1 MAVAALLLAVTAGG
15 ATGGAPCL
23 ADRIALPAGAAVDAG
38 DLHPVAC
45 GSARPPALRYDRR
58 SGLVYAVEPIAAETS
73 LGRLRVDPRAAV
85 VPGAALFLRSR
96 VGPALIERRV
106 RVLQGARSGQRL
118 FVRDDA
124 GQVFVAALVLPP
136 QNLFHDGNWPAL
148 ATDRRAS
155 ARGDV
160 LTIVVHQ
167 VAESSNVTQ
176 RARRRATD
184 AGGSLRVGG
193 VDEDARISV
202 GGGFSGRGEVRRS
215 ERLLTQLSVTI
226 DDILPN
232 GDLMVLGRQQVRV
245 NGERTDIAV
254 RGRVRPADIAADNSV
269 LSTRIAGAEIDYD
282 GKGFVTRGSGPGLVD
297 RLFGLLGLG

>member
-1 MAVAALLLAVTAGG
+1 MSGLALLALAVATQGPPCVASRVDLAV
-15 ATGGAPCL
+15 GAPVEARAL
-23 ADRIALPAGAAVDAG
+23 APVDCT
-38 DLHPVAC
+38 P
-45 GSARPPALRYDRR
+45 ARPPALRYDRR
-58 SGLVYAVEPIAAETS
+58 SGLVLAGEPIAAGVS
-73 LGRLRVDPRAAV
+73 LGRLRIDPRAGVAR
-85 VPGAALFLRSR
+85 GQALFLRSHI
-96 VGPALIERRV
+96 GPAVIERRV
-106 RVLQGARSGQRL
+106 EVVQGGRSGERL
-118 FVRDDA
+118 FVRDAD
-124 GQVFVAALVLPP
+124 GQVFAAALVMA
-136 QNLFHDGNWPAL
+136 QDLFRDGNWPAL
-148 ATDRRAS
+148 AADRRAS

-184 AGGSLRVGG
+184 TGGGVRVGG
-193 VDEDARISV
+193 VDEDASIRF

-215 ERLLTQLSVTI
+215 ERLLTSLTVTI

-232 GDLMVLGRQQVRV
+232 GDLLVLGRQQVRV

-254 RGRVRPADIAADNSV
+254 RGRVRPADIASDNSV
-269 LSTRIAGAEIDYD
+269 LSSRIAGAEIDYA

>member
-1 MAVAALLLAVTAGG
+1 MIGVAMLLATAMAGL
-15 ATGGAPCL
+15 PCMASRTPL
-23 ADRIALPAGAAVDAG
+23 AIGEPVQARALQPVDCTAAR
-38 DLHPVAC
+38 L
-45 GSARPPALRYDRR
+45 PALRYDRR
-58 SGLVYAVEPIAAETS
+58 SGLVLAAEPIAAGVS
-73 LGRLRVDPRAAV
+73 LGRLRLDPRAAV
-85 VPGAALFLRSR
+85 ARGETLFLRSTI
-96 VGPALIERRV
+96 GPATIERRV
-106 RVLQGARSGQRL
+106 AVVQGGRSGERL
-118 FVRDDA
+118 FVRDA
-124 GQVFVAALVLPP
+124 GGQVFAAALVLG
-136 QNLFHDGNWPAL
+136 QDLFHDGNWPAL

-176 RARRRATD
+176 RARRRASD
-184 AGGSLRVGG
+184 AGGSVRVGG
-193 VDEDARISV
+193 VDEDASIRL

-215 ERLLTQLSVTI
+215 ERLLTSLTVTI

-232 GDLMVLGRQQVRV
+232 GDLLVLGRQQVRV

-254 RGRVRPADIAADNSV
+254 RGRVRPADIASDNSV
-269 LSTRIAGAEIDYD
+269 LSSRIAGAEIDYA

>member
-1 MAVAALLLAVTAGG
+1 MSGVVTAMLLATVTQGPPCVASRVPIGIG
-15 ATGGAPCL
+15 EPVQARALAP
-23 ADRIALPAGAAVDAG
+23 ADCTPAR
-38 DLHPVAC
+38 L
-45 GSARPPALRYDRR
+45 PALRYDRR
-58 SGLVYAVEPIAAETS
+58 SGLVIASEPIAAGVS
-73 LGRLRVDPRAAV
+73 LGRLRLDPRAV
-85 VPGAALFLRSR
+85 VARGQALLLRAH
-96 VGPALIERRV
+96 VGPAVIERRV
-106 RVLQGARSGQRL
+106 EVVQGGRSGERL
-118 FVRDDA
+118 FVRGA
-124 GQVFVAALVLPP
+124 NGQVFAAKLVME
-136 QNLFHDGNWPAL
+136 QDLFREGNWPAL
-148 ATDRRAS
+148 ATDRRAT

-184 AGGSLRVGG
+184 TGGGVRVGG
-193 VDEDARISV
+193 VDEDASIRF

-215 ERLLTQLSVTI
+215 ERLLTSLTVTI

-232 GDLMVLGRQQVRV
+232 GDLLVLGRQQVRV

-254 RGRVRPADIAADNSV
+254 RGRVRPADIASDNSV
-269 LSTRIAGAEIDYD
+269 LSSRIAGAEIDYA

>member
-1 MAVAALLLAVTAGG
+1 MSVVFGLLLG
-15 ATGGAPCL
+15 ASGTPCVAPMHAL
-23 ADRIALPAGAAVDAG
+23 AIGDAIHAD
-38 DLHPVAC
+38 DLHAAAC
-45 GSARPPALRYDRR
+45 EARRPPALRYDRR
-58 SGLVYAVEPIAAETS
+58 SGLVHAAEPIAAGTS
-73 LGRLRVDPRAAV
+73 LGTLWIDPRPAV
-85 VPGAALFLRSR
+85 APGDALFLRSHI
-96 VGPALIERRV
+96 GPAVIERRV
-106 RVLQGARSGQRL
+106 TVLQGGRSGRPL
-118 FVRDDA
+118 FVRDGD
-124 GQVFVAALVLPP
+124 GRVFVATLALT
-136 QNLFHDGNWPAL
+136 QDLFRDGNWSAL
-148 ATDRRAS
+148 AADRRAS

-184 AGGSLRVGG
+184 TGGGIRVGG
-193 VDEDARISV
+193 VDEDARISF

-232 GDLMVLGRQQVRV
+232 GDLLVLGRQQVRV

-254 RGRVRPADIAADNSV
+254 RGRVRPADISSDNSV
-269 LSTRIAGAEIDYD
+269 LSSRIAGAEIDYD
-282 GKGFVTRGSGPGLVD
+282 GKGFVTRGSGPGLID

>member
-1 MAVAALLLAVTAGG
+1 MIALFALAAVTP
-15 ATGGAPCL
+15 GAPCMASRVPL
-23 ADRIALPAGAAVDAG
+23 EAGEPVQARALLPVDCT
-38 DLHPVAC
+38 PV
-45 GSARPPALRYDRR
+45 RPPALRYDRH
-58 SGLVYAVEPIAAETS
+58 SGLVLAVEPIAAGIS

-85 VPGAALFLRSR
+85 ARGQALFLRSHI
-96 VGPALIERRV
+96 GPAVIERRV
-106 RVLQGARSGQRL
+106 EVLQGGRSGERL
-118 FVRDDA
+118 FVRDAD
-124 GQVFVAALVLPP
+124 GQVFAAALVLA
-136 QNLFHDGNWPAL
+136 QDLFRDGNWPAL

-184 AGGSLRVGG
+184 TGGGVRVAG
-193 VDEDARISV
+193 VDEDASIRF

-215 ERLLTQLSVTI
+215 ERLLTSLTVTI

-232 GDLMVLGRQQVRV
+232 GDLLVLGRQQVRV
-245 NGERTDIAV
+245 NGERTDVAV
-254 RGRVRPADIAADNSV
+254 RGRVRPADIASDNSV
-269 LSTRIAGAEIDYD
+269 LSSRIAGAEIDYA

>member
-1 MAVAALLLAVTAGG
+1 MIGAALFALAAVTQGP
-15 ATGGAPCL
+15 PCMASRVDL
-23 ADRIALPAGAAVDAG
+23 AIGAAVEARA
-38 DLHPVAC
+38 LRPVDCTA
-45 GSARPPALRYDRR
+45 ARPPALHYDRR
-58 SGLVYAVEPIAAETS
+58 SGLVLAAEPIAAGVS
-73 LGRLRVDPRAAV
+73 LGRLRVDPRSGVAR
-85 VPGAALFLRSR
+85 GQALFLRSTI
-96 VGPALIERRV
+96 GPATIERRV
-106 RVLQGARSGQRL
+106 EVVQGGRSGERL
-118 FVRDDA
+118 FVRDAD
-124 GQVFVAALVLPP
+124 GQVFAAALAMP
-136 QNLFHDGNWPAL
+136 QDLFRDGNWPAL

-184 AGGSLRVGG
+184 TGGAVRVGG
-193 VDEDARISV
+193 VNEDASIRV

-215 ERLLTQLSVTI
+215 ERLLTSLTVTI

-232 GDLMVLGRQQVRV
+232 GDLLVLGRQQVRV

-254 RGRVRPADIAADNSV
+254 RGRVRPADIASDNSV
-269 LSTRIAGAEIDYD
+269 LSSRIAGAEIDYA

>member
-1 MAVAALLLAVTAGG
+1 MIGAAFLAVAVAMQGP
-15 ATGGAPCL
+15 PCM
-23 ADRIALPAGAAVDAG
+23 ASRIDLPAGAAIAARLLHVVDCTAG
-38 DLHPVAC
+38 
-45 GSARPPALRYDRR
+45 RPPALRFDRR
-58 SGLVYAVEPIAAETS
+58 SGLVLAAEPIAAGVS

-85 VPGAALFLRSR
+85 ARGQALFLRSH
-96 VGPALIERRV
+96 VGPAVIERRV
-106 RVLQGARSGQRL
+106 AVVQGGHAGERL
-118 FVRDDA
+118 FVRDAD
-124 GQVFVAALVLPP
+124 GQIFAAALVVG
-136 QNLFHDGNWPAL
+136 QDLFRDGNWAAL
-148 ATDRRAS
+148 AADRRAS

-184 AGGSLRVGG
+184 TGGSVRLGG
-193 VDEDARISV
+193 VDEDANIRF

-215 ERLLTQLSVTI
+215 ERLLTSLTVTI

-232 GDLMVLGRQQVRV
+232 GDLLVLGRQQVRV

-254 RGRVRPADIAADNSV
+254 RGRVRPADIASDNSV
-269 LSTRIAGAEIDYD
+269 LSSRIAGAEIDYA

>member
-1 MAVAALLLAVTAGG
+1 MIGAALLAVVAVTQEPACVASRIDLAVGTAVE
-15 ATGGAPCL
+15 AQ
-23 ADRIALPAGAAVDAG
+23 ALR
-38 DLHPVAC
+38 PVECTA
-45 GSARPPALRYDRR
+45 ARPPALRFDRR
-58 SGLVYAVEPIAAETS
+58 SGLVLAAEPIAAGVS

-85 VPGAALFLRSR
+85 TRGQELFLRSHI
-96 VGPALIERRV
+96 GPAVIERRV
-106 RVLQGARSGQRL
+106 EVMQGGRSGERL
-118 FVRDDA
+118 FVRDVD
-124 GQVFVAALVLPP
+124 GQVFAATLAMT
-136 QNLFHDGNWPAL
+136 QDLFRDGNWPAL

-184 AGGSLRVGG
+184 TGGSVRIGG
-193 VDEDARISV
+193 VDEDASIRF

-215 ERLLTQLSVTI
+215 ERLLTSLTVTI

-232 GDLMVLGRQQVRV
+232 GDLLVLGRQQVRV

-254 RGRVRPADIAADNSV
+254 RGRVRPADIASDNSV
-269 LSTRIAGAEIDYD
+269 LSSRIAGAEIDYA

>member
-1 MAVAALLLAVTAGG
+1 MIAFLALAAAIPRPPCMASRVDLAV
-15 ATGGAPCL
+15 GAPVEARAL
-23 ADRIALPAGAAVDAG
+23 APA
-38 DLHPVAC
+38 AC
-45 GSARPPALRYDRR
+45 TSARLPALRYDRG
-58 SGLVYAVEPIAAETS
+58 SGLLLAAEPIAAGIS
-73 LGRLRVDPRAAV
+73 LGRLRVDSRAAV
-85 VPGAALFLRSR
+85 ARGQALFLRSTI
-96 VGPALIERRV
+96 GPATIERRV
-106 RVLQGARSGQRL
+106 EVVQGGRAGERL
-118 FVRDDA
+118 FVRDPD
-124 GQVFVAALVLPP
+124 GQVFVAALVLA
-136 QNLFHDGNWPAL
+136 QDLFHDGNWPAL

-184 AGGSLRVGG
+184 TGGGVRVGD
-193 VDEDARISV
+193 VNEDASIRF

-215 ERLLTQLSVTI
+215 ERLLTSLTVTI

-232 GDLMVLGRQQVRV
+232 GDLLVLGRQQVRV

-254 RGRVRPADIAADNSV
+254 RGRVRPADIASDNSV
-269 LSTRIAGAEIDYD
+269 LSSRIAGAEIDYA